1 MTVPSVSDRVDNMDA
16 APRGP
21 GGAAP
26 AAADPSAPRQALLR
40 HGRTVLGVV
49 CGVVFG
55 VAIATA
61 WLADGGQ
68 AASARDARPPT
79 AELSRADERL
89 AALEDTTRRLEAAL
103 ARAVPASGRGGDV
116 DALRGAQQ
124 ERFIL
129 AMLHLQAALTS
140 ARPWLREYEVAVGFA
155 PPDALPRPVA
165 EILASH
171 AARGVVA
178 EADLRERFAALA
190 PILLT
195 RAPRQ
200 GGMMDQAAAIMRAAL
215 AAIGLAAPPPPSDA
229 DTTVSRIQD
238 QLRRGNLAAA
248 VSDAA
253 TLDASLQPLIAGW
266 MAQARA
272 ARGRAGGAGD
282 IAAGARPR
290 RQWTLRKFGEQGL
303 ATGGRGVRAMTQR
316 VQPARK
322 EASVLRIAMKAAVL
336 MAAVATSLPA
346 AAQGSITQRDRM
358 QIVSS
363 ASSVAVTE
371 ALVSRFTD
379 HFEGVR
385 RPQVRIT
392 GTGRG
397 FEAFCVG
404 IGPETPDILVATRRM
419 PRSTVENCQ
428 ANGVAE
434 IIEIRLGLGAV
445 VLAARRGDPATPLT
459 SNQVYEAL
467 AAEHAQN
474 ETFVTNRTVAWADV
488 DPALPRR

>member
-40 HGRTVLGVV
+40 HGRTVLGVA

-55 VAIATA
+55 VAVATA
-61 WLADGGQ
+61 WMADGGQ
-68 AASARDARPPT
+68 AASARDARTPA
-79 AELSRADERL
+79 AELSRAEERL

-103 ARAVPASGRGGDV
+103 ARSLAASGRGAEADG
-116 DALRGAQQ
+116 LRGAQQ

-129 AMLHLQAALTS
+129 AMLHLQAALSS
-140 ARPWLREYEVAVGFA
+140 ARPWLREYEVAAGFA

-200 GGMMDQAAAIMRAAL
+200 GGMMDQAAAMMRAAL

-272 ARGRAGGAGD
+272 RLAVEQAVQETLLRA
-282 IAAGARPR
+282 
-290 RQWTLRKFGEQGL
+290 L
-303 ATGGRGVRAMTQR
+303 GRG
-316 VQPARK
+316 
-322 EASVLRIAMKAAVL
+322 
-336 MAAVATSLPA
+336 
-346 AAQGSITQRDRM
+346 GN
-358 QIVSS
+358 
-363 ASSVAVTE
+363 
-371 ALVSRFTD
+371 
-379 HFEGVR
+379 
-385 RPQVRIT
+385 
-392 GTGRG
+392 GR
-397 FEAFCVG
+397 
-404 IGPETPDILVATRRM
+404 
-419 PRSTVENCQ
+419 
-428 ANGVAE
+428 
-434 IIEIRLGLGAV
+434 
-445 VLAARRGDPATPLT
+445 
-459 SNQVYEAL
+459 
-467 AAEHAQN
+467 
-474 ETFVTNRTVAWADV
+474 
-488 DPALPRR
+488 